1 MGKQQKNNK
10 NQKVTSV
17 KKLTSEEKREQERLI
32 EKELKKEKLSAVF
45 EKAVSSRLIILPI
58 AVLCF
63 GIMCGVC
70 YLNEDEIFSS
80 SFTVQGIFHCLYVG
94 DLSIGISSRL
104 LIGSILS
111 LFTDTLTAEIIN
123 TFAKAFL
130 FISFALQSLVTAAV
144 IRKGL
149 SEKNIFILLLSVI
162 FVVCPVTVCAYTL
175 YFGVLDMYN
184 YVLFIIAMMIIV
196 KGKSLHQPLVP
207 LISAVGILIHYSFF
221 FAFFPALFVAE
232 LYRTVSCNR
241 DKFKVEA
248 VSLGVNSALSTGLF
262 FYLTLFAKNFLFM
275 NSDEMLQYVHSKT
288 DKSVMIFDDYLL
300 YYIYDNFLG
309 TVMPD
314 ASSSLSALIN
324 KNNELRK
331 PDATVQYL
339 LFTALLF
346 IIFWAVNAVLIKRE
360 KGKKKLPFIAACVM
374 PLAIIPELILSS
386 DTWRWVAGTVFS
398 LFLVLFG
405 FYIMNVPSLEKLFSD
420 MKKLRPPVK
429 YVITAVLVIYIAL
442 CFVFEHRIY
451 T

>member
-10 NQKVTSV
+10 NQKETSV

-123 TFAKAFL
+123 AFAKAFL

-175 YFGVLDMYN
+175 YFGVLDLYN
-184 YVLFIIAMMIIV
+184 YVIFIISMMIIV
-196 KGKSLHQPLVP
+196 KGKSTHQLLVP
-207 LISAVGILIHYSFF
+207 VLSLAGILIHYSFF
-221 FAFFPALFVAE
+221 LSCFPALFVAG
-232 LYRTVSCNR
+232 LYRTVNADSR
-241 DKFKVEA
+241 R
-248 VSLGVNSALSTGLF
+248 LGTETAALAVNSVLSTGSF
-262 FYLTLFAKNFLFM
+262 FWLTLFAKNFLFM
-275 NSDEMLQYVHSKT
+275 DSSQMLEYVHSKT
-288 DKSVMIFDDYLL
+288 DKSVMIFDEYLL

-405 FYIMNVPSLEKLFSD
+405 FYIMNVPSLKKLFSD

-429 YVITAVLVIYIAL
+429 YLITAVLVIYIVL